1 MVSLR
6 LTWGSHGLIVRE
18 SDWKLKVA
26 GLILNTGRKQLSC
39 VCVCVCGKI
48 PSMSYHAWPS
58 RHVTFTHKQTQCH
71 CQLHTIH
78 MNLSAVQQERV
89 PVQEV
94 NLG

>member
-1 MVSLR
+1 
-6 LTWGSHGLIVRE
+6 
-18 SDWKLKVA
+18 
-26 GLILNTGRKQLSC
+26 
-39 VCVCVCGKI
+39 
-48 PSMSYHAWPS
+48 MSYRAWPS
-58 RHVTFTHKQTQCH
+58 RHVTFTHKQTQYH